1 MNDSRNE
8 TSKAIKPIKLLEG
21 KNDKLFKLKTSI
33 FFLKPYR
40 QKVFLEWSSD
50 SEC

>member
-21 KNDKLFKLKTSI
+21 KNDKLFKLK
-33 FFLKPYR
+33 
-40 QKVFLEWSSD
+40 VFLEWSSD

>member
-33 FFLKPYR
+33 FFFKAVSPESIFR
-40 QKVFLEWSSD
+40 VVQ
-50 SEC
+50 

>member
-33 FFLKPYR
+33 FFFFKGVSPESIFRVVL
-40 QKVFLEWSSD
+40 
-50 SEC
+50 